1 MFVRF
6 AFDECFASRCFNQV
20 ILRQNFQ
27 VQREHE
33 RFIYVLVPFSFFPNH
48 IESPRFLDRTRTMSS
63 SGIRAIIQTPRTQ
76 AERRKSGYEF
86 RSCAFL
92 VLSRSPQPTSPRL
105 IPFRFR
111 ARTQN
116 RVHVRK
122 ILCRIRRSLAWGHNR
137 WRCRESGKFI
147 RPKSLTWLRR
157 ARCARPRNFLLYK

>member
-1 MFVRF
+1 MFRITLLQPSDSPTEFPSSARAREIHICVGP
-6 AFDECFASRCFNQV
+6 
-20 ILRQNFQ
+20 IL
-27 VQREHE
+27 
-33 RFIYVLVPFSFFPNH
+33 LFPQPYR
-48 IESPRFLDRTRTMSS
+48 IAAISRTMSS